1 MPANAQDL
9 VSASAAYHFS
19 AVSLTHSMIQLKD
32 VYKSFGPK
40 RVLDG
45 FTLDV
50 PDGETTVII
59 GYSGTGKSVAIK
71 HIVGLLEP
79 DSGEVWVDGQN
90 VPELPRRELYMLRSR
105 IGYVFQFAA
114 LFDSFTIGEN
124 VAMGLRKQ
132 GELDDKEIL
141 VRVDEALDL
150 VDLPGVQ
157 DRFPAELSGGMR
169 KRVGIAR
176 AIALR
181 PKYILYDEPTT
192 GLDPVTSAVIDQLMV
207 RMRQKLNVTGI
218 VITHDMRSAYTV
230 GTRIA
235 MLYEGKVRW
244 EGTVAEIHKTTDPI
258 VRQFIEGRPTI
269 NDDAVPGTAAAS
281 A

>member
-1 MPANAQDL
+1 
-9 VSASAAYHFS
+9 
-19 AVSLTHSMIQLKD
+19 MIEFRNVHKA
-32 VYKSFGPK
+32 FGPK
-40 RVLDG
+40 QVLRG
-45 FTLDV
+45 FSLQV
-50 PDGETTVII
+50 NEGETMVII

-79 DSGEVWVDGQN
+79 DEGEVWVDGLRVDQ
-90 VPELPRRELYMLRSR
+90 LSRKDLYALRGR

-114 LFDSFTIGEN
+114 LFDSMTIGEN

-132 GELDDKEIL
+132 GELSEREI
-141 VRVDEALDL
+141 VTRVDEALRL
-150 VDLPGVQ
+150 VDLPDVQ
-157 DRFPAELSGGMR
+157 NRMPAELSGGMR

-192 GLDPVTSAVIDQLMV
+192 GLDPVTSATIDKLMV
-207 RMRQKLNVTGI
+207 RMREQLGVTGI

-235 MLYEGKVRW
+235 MLYEGRVHAV
-244 EGTVAEIHKTTDPI
+244 GTVDEIQHSTDPL
-258 VRQFIEGRPTI
+258 VRQFIEGRATLDDESPLVAGLPGSLPA
-269 NDDAVPGTAAAS
+269 DAVTTPHR
-281 A
+281 

>member
-1 MPANAQDL
+1 
-9 VSASAAYHFS
+9 
-19 AVSLTHSMIQLKD
+19 MIQLKD
-32 VYKSFGPK
+32 VYKAFGPK

-50 PDGETTVII
+50 PEGETTVII

-79 DSGEVWVDGQN
+79 DSGEVWVDGLN
-90 VPELPRRELYMLRSR
+90 VPELTRRELYALRAR

-132 GELDDKEIL
+132 GELTESEI
-141 VRVDEALDL
+141 VERVDEALDL
-150 VDLPGVQ
+150 VDLPGVRE
-157 DRFPAELSGGMR
+157 RFPAELSGGMR

-207 RMRQKLNVTGI
+207 RMREKLNVTGV

-235 MLYEGKVRW
+235 MLYQGRTRF
-244 EGTVAEIHKTTDPI
+244 EGTIDEIQRTTDPV
-258 VRQFIEGRPTI
+258 VRQFIEGKPTM
-269 NDDAVPGTAAAS
+269 DEDGVPGAPAGAV
-281 A
+281 

>member
-1 MPANAQDL
+1 
-9 VSASAAYHFS
+9 
-19 AVSLTHSMIQLKD
+19 MIEFRNVHKA
-32 VYKSFGPK
+32 FGPK
-40 RVLDG
+40 KVLRG
-45 FTLDV
+45 FSLTV
-50 PDGETTVII
+50 KEGETMVII

-79 DSGEVWVDGQN
+79 DEGEVWVDGLR
-90 VPELPRRELYMLRSR
+90 VDELSRKDLYALRGR

-114 LFDSFTIGEN
+114 LFDSMSIGEN

-132 GELDDKEIL
+132 GELSEQEIG
-141 VRVDEALDL
+141 VRVDEALNL
-150 VDLPGVQ
+150 VDLPDVQ
-157 DRFPAELSGGMR
+157 NRMPAELSGGMR

-192 GLDPVTSAVIDQLMV
+192 GLDPVTSATIDKLMV
-207 RMRQKLNVTGI
+207 RMREQLGVTGI

-235 MLYEGKVRW
+235 MLYEGRVHAV
-244 EGTVAEIHKTTDPI
+244 GTVDEIQHSTDPL
-258 VRQFIEGRPTI
+258 VRQFVEGRATL
-269 NDDAVPGTAAAS
+269 DDHTPLVAGLPGSLPPDALTTPHR
-281 A
+281 

>member
-1 MPANAQDL
+1 
-9 VSASAAYHFS
+9 
-19 AVSLTHSMIQLKD
+19 MIEFTNVFKA
-32 VYKSFGPK
+32 FGPK
-40 RVLDG
+40 AVLRG
-45 FTLDV
+45 FSLTV
-50 PDGETTVII
+50 NEGETMVII

-79 DSGEVWVDGQN
+79 DEGNVRVDGMQ
-90 VPELPRRELYMLRSR
+90 VDQLSRKDLYALRGR

-114 LFDSFTIGEN
+114 LFDSMTIGEN

-132 GELDDKEIL
+132 GQLSESEIAA
-141 VRVDEALDL
+141 RVTEALNL
-150 VDLPGVQ
+150 VDLPDVQ
-157 DRFPAELSGGMR
+157 GRMPSELSGGMR

-192 GLDPVTSAVIDQLMV
+192 GLDPVTSATIDQLMV
-207 RMRQKLNVTGI
+207 RMREQLGVTGI

-235 MLYEGKVRW
+235 MLYDGRVHAV
-244 EGTVAEIHKTTDPI
+244 GTVDEIQHSKDPL
-258 VRQFIEGRPTI
+258 VRQFIEGRATL
-269 NDDAVPGTAAAS
+269 DDHSPLVAGLPGSLPADVATTPHR
-281 A
+281 

>member
-1 MPANAQDL
+1 MIRL
-9 VSASAAYHFS
+9 V
-19 AVSLTHSMIQLKD
+19 D
-32 VYKSFGPK
+32 VHKAFGPK

-45 FTLDV
+45 FSLDV
-50 PDGETTVII
+50 VEGETMVII

-79 DSGEVWVDGQN
+79 DSGEVWVDGLE
-90 VPELPRRELYMLRSR
+90 VPGLPRRELYKLRAR

-114 LFDSFTIGEN
+114 LFDSLTIGAN

-132 GELDDKEIL
+132 NELTEAEIAT
-141 VRVDEALDL
+141 RVAEALDL
-150 VDLPGVQ
+150 VDLPNVS

-192 GLDPVTSAVIDQLMV
+192 GLDPVTSAVIDQLML
-207 RMRQKLNVTGI
+207 RMQRQLGVTSI

-235 MLYEGKVRW
+235 MLYQGRVRSV
-244 EGTVAEIHKTTDPI
+244 GSVAEIQATTDPV
-258 VRQFIEGRPTI
+258 VRQFIEGRAELDP
-269 NDDAVPGTAAAS
+269 AVAS
-281 A
+281 

>member
-1 MPANAQDL
+1 MIK
-9 VSASAAYHFS
+9 
-19 AVSLTHSMIQLKD
+19 LTD

-40 RVLDG
+40 QVLTG
-45 FTLDV
+45 FSLEV
-50 PDGETTVII
+50 AEGETVVVI

-79 DSGEVWVDGQN
+79 DSGEVLVDGLN
-90 VPELPRRELYMLRSR
+90 VPRLDRKELYALRSR

-114 LFDSFTIGEN
+114 LFDSLSIGEN

-132 GELDDKEIL
+132 NLLTPGEISR
-141 VRVDEALDL
+141 RVEEVLEL
-150 VDLPGVQ
+150 VDLPGVM
-157 DRFPAELSGGMR
+157 DKYPAELSGGMR

-181 PKYILYDEPTT
+181 PRYILYDEPTT
-192 GLDPVTSAVIDQLMV
+192 GLDPVTAAVIDQLML
-207 RMRQKLNVTGI
+207 RMQQQLKVTAI

-235 MLYEGKVRW
+235 MLYEGRIRQV
-244 EGTVAEIHKTTDPI
+244 GTVDEIRGTHDPV
-258 VRQFIEGRPTI
+258 VRQFIEGRATMSTTGQPEGQPAGQPAGM
-269 NDDAVPGTAAAS
+269 N
-281 A
+281 

>member
-1 MPANAQDL
+1 
-9 VSASAAYHFS
+9 
-19 AVSLTHSMIQLKD
+19 MIEFKN
-32 VYKSFGPK
+32 VHKAFGPK
-40 RVLDG
+40 QVLRG
-45 FTLDV
+45 FSLQV
-50 PDGETTVII
+50 NEGETMVII

-79 DSGEVWVDGQN
+79 DEGEVWVDGLRVDQ
-90 VPELPRRELYMLRSR
+90 LSRKDLYALRGR

-114 LFDSFTIGEN
+114 LFDSMTIGEN

-132 GELDDKEIL
+132 GELSEAEITT
-141 VRVDEALDL
+141 RVDEALSL
-150 VDLPGVQ
+150 VDLPDVKS
-157 DRFPAELSGGMR
+157 RMPAELSGGMR

-192 GLDPVTSAVIDQLMV
+192 GLDPVTSATIDALMV
-207 RMRQKLNVTGI
+207 RMREQLGVTGI

-235 MLYEGKVRW
+235 MLYEGQVRAV
-244 EGTVAEIHKTTDPI
+244 GTVAEIQHSTDPL
-258 VRQFIEGRPTI
+258 VRQFIEGRATLEGSAPLI
-269 NDDAVPGTAAAS
+269 GVAGGIASGIASGVAAGLA
-281 A
+281 AKAG

>member
-1 MPANAQDL
+1 
-9 VSASAAYHFS
+9 
-19 AVSLTHSMIQLKD
+19 MIRLLD
-32 VYKSFGPK
+32 VHKSFGPK

-50 PDGETTVII
+50 PDGETMVII

-79 DSGEVWVDGQN
+79 DHGTVIVDGLE
-90 VPELPRRELYMLRSR
+90 VPALPRRELYKLRAR

-114 LFDSFTIGEN
+114 LFDSYTIGEN

-132 GELDDKEIL
+132 GELSDREIHQ
-141 VRVDEALDL
+141 RVLEALDL
-150 VDLPGVQ
+150 VDLPGVEN
-157 DRFPAELSGGMR
+157 RFPAELSGGMR

-176 AIALR
+176 SIALR

-207 RMRQKLNVTGI
+207 RMREKLGVTAI
-218 VITHDMRSAYTV
+218 VITHDLRSAYTV
-230 GTRIA
+230 GTRMA
-235 MLYEGKVRW
+235 MLYEGRVRQ
-244 EGTVAEIHKTTDPI
+244 EGTVEQIRHSADPV
-258 VRQFIEGRPTI
+258 VRQFIEGRATL
-269 NDDAVPGTAAAS
+269 DDVAEIRA
-281 A
+281 